1 MCQCIS
7 RERNWNKKR
16 TTGKKKRRDYSNVLR
31 NRSQTFCIF
40 VKHWRVSRS
49 IDSQMSMI
57 LSSKSSQVAVCFSKN
72 HKKSYIPSIHQPQ
85 WQIFSHVICPNIIW
99 EPLIHINTTCL
110 FYQVWAMKIS
120 ETVVVS
126 QVNNGR
132 FGRWCLQHISLLLNF
147 EPTLSFCF
155 LILSVNTDLHSESAY
170 LVSAASSFSNVLI
183 CSWQFWL
190 YHVFEGEYRLPS
202 PLSASPSDLSENL
215 GFFAYFSLLHFSVAL
230 DAVSLI
236 VVPFSTCSAFWFSWC
251 VLIILSIT

>member
-1 MCQCIS
+1 MHQKCVSANLEKETETKNEQL
-7 RERNWNKKR
+7 E
-16 TTGKKKRRDYSNVLR
+16 KKRRDYSNVLR

-40 VKHWRVSRS
+40 VKHWRVSRT

-57 LSSKSSQVAVCFSKN
+57 LSSKSSKAAVCFSKN
-72 HKKSYIPSIHQPQ
+72 HKKSYVASIHQPQ

-147 EPTLSFCF
+147 EPTLRFCL
-155 LILSVNTDLHSESAY
+155 LIFSVNTDLHSEFAY

-183 CSWQFWL
+183 SSWQFWL

-202 PLSASPSDLSENL
+202 PLSASPSDLSKNL
-215 GFFAYFSLLHFSVAL
+215 WFFCLFLSPTLFC
-230 DAVSLI
+230 
-236 VVPFSTCSAFWFSWC
+236 CSRCRQPYSSSFFHLFC
-251 VLIILSIT
+251 VLIFLMRFDHS